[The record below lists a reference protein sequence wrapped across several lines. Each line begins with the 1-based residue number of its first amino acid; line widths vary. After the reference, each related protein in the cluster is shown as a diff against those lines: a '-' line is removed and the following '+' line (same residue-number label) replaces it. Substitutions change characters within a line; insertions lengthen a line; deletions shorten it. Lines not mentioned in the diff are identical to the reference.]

1 MGFQLASLLSGGKGT
16 IRHGGVSDEVPDVSR
31 FRQKELLGSGGFA
44 DVYRQG
50 LMGIS
55 CDLLLATCEEA
66 AVNRGKVRPHQTLAT
81 CRPALFALCMS

>member
-1 MGFQLASLLSGGKGT
+1 MPQITDDSSWVFSLPACQLGGHSCP
-16 IRHGGVSDEVPDVSR
+16 IRHGGVFDEVPDVSR

-55 CDLLLATCEEA
+55 
-66 AVNRGKVRPHQTLAT
+66 GQT
-81 CRPALFALCMS
+81 